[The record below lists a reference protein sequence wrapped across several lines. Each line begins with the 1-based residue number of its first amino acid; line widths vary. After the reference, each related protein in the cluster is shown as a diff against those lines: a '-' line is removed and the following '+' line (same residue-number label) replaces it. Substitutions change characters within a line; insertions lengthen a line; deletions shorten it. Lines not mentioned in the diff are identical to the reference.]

1 MTMKKGG
8 KEERREGGKE
18 GRKEGGKE
26 GRKEGGKEER
36 REVGKEGR
44 RKGGKE
50 EGGKDARG
58 ERREGRKERR
68 KEGRKDHVCSQHLQ
82 LAATT
87 GSVQSAAELLELR
100 GFQNYFLALSGPR
113 FGIVFG
119 LVRNPSQKY

>member
-1 MTMKKGG
+1 MKKGG

-18 GRKEGGKE
+18 GRREGC
-26 GRKEGGKEER
+26 
-36 REVGKEGR
+36 
-44 RKGGKE
+44 KGGTK
-50 EGGKDARG
+50 G
-58 ERREGRKERR
+58 R

>member
-1 MTMKKGG
+1 VQDART
-8 KEERREGGKE
+8 E
-18 GRKEGGKE
+18 GR
-26 GRKEGGKEER
+26 
-36 REVGKEGR
+36 KEGR

-50 EGGKDARG
+50 
-58 ERREGRKERR
+58 GRKEGK

-100 GFQNYFLALSGPR
+100 GFQNYFLALFGPR

-119 LVRNPSQKY
+119 LVRNPLQKY